1 LRIGQL
7 AANPAALLVK
17 TLEIVSNQYSAH
29 PAQKQCYR
37 GPEEHSMSHSTRRDF
52 LKVGASIATTSLAA
66 PLVAAPA
73 RRSATDWVTLGRSNV
88 KVTRLALGTGSHS
101 GAVQRGL
108 GQEQFTKLVRYA
120 YDRGIRFFET
130 AESYHGM
137 PEMLAT
143 ALKGLPRES
152 YVLMTKYSTP
162 ASGDPTPKIDQ
173 FRKQLNTDYIDILL
187 LHCLRQ
193 PTWSAD
199 YKSLQDGFS
208 EAKEKKVILSQGA
221 SVHGLPALR
230 TFPGNDWLQIA
241 MIRMNHNGT
250 RMDTPETRDVEQLGN
265 VQEVVA
271 HTKKVHAEGM
281 GVISMKLVGE
291 GRFTRAEDR
300 EAAMRFAMNLGCVD
314 AVTIGFADS
323 SQIDE
328 TIQRMDRVLNA

>member
-1 LRIGQL
+1 
-7 AANPAALLVK
+7 
-17 TLEIVSNQYSAH
+17 
-29 PAQKQCYR
+29 
-37 GPEEHSMSHSTRRDF
+37 MSQSTRRDF
-52 LKVGASIATTSLAA
+52 LKVGASAAATG
-66 PLVAAPA
+66 LVAFPLASKPA
-73 RRSATDWVTLGRSNV
+73 KRSATDLVTLGKSNV

-101 GAVQRGL
+101 GAVQRNL
-108 GQEQFTKLVRYA
+108 GQEQFTSLVRYA
-120 YDRGIRFFET
+120 YDHGIRFFET

-137 PEMLAT
+137 PEMLGI

-152 YVLMTKYSTP
+152 YTLMTKYSTP
-162 ASGDPTPKIDQ
+162 ASGDPQPKIDE
-173 FRKQLNTDYIDILL
+173 FRKQLNSEYIDILL
-187 LHCLRQ
+187 LHCLRH
-193 PTWSAD
+193 PTWSSD

-208 EAKEKKVILSQGA
+208 EAKEKKVIRSHGA

-250 RMDTPETRDVEQLGN
+250 RMDTPETRDVEQQGN
-265 VQEVVA
+265 VDEVVA

-314 AVTIGFADS
+314 AVTIGFADT

-328 TIQRMDRVLNA
+328 TIERMNRVMNT